1 MEFWCLPSKETQ
13 DYLSMTMRPNLHG
26 AKTVD
31 WQRRGAK
38 RSHEGLQADQ
48 VGDDGDDDPW
58 GAALGLP
65 DAVES
70 AARTRTQWALGD
82 QD

>member
-1 MEFWCLPSKETQ
+1 MESWCLPSKEAQ
-13 DYLSMTMRPNLHG
+13 DYLLMTMFQNLQG

-48 VGDDGDDDPW
+48 VGDDDDGDPW
-58 GAALGLP
+58 DAALGSP
-65 DAVES
+65 DAV
-70 AARTRTQWALGD
+70 
-82 QD
+82 